1 MQKRFDLI
9 LDEFL
14 GLLGR
19 GDRES
24 CILLAVSGGVDSLTM
39 AELFAHS
46 SLKFRF
52 AIAHC
57 NFRLR
62 GEESDADAAFVTAW
76 AGRAGVTLHSRSFD
90 TAEYARS
97 RSVSTEMAAREL
109 RYRWFDSLCEE
120 YGYDAI
126 AVAHNAN
133 DNAETLFLNILR
145 GSGINGLIG
154 MKGISPSPCGGKSPL
169 MRPMLTFTRDQIE
182 GYARSRGLHWREDR
196 TNAETE
202 YRRNRIRNLVFPVF
216 ETINPSFIRTVNR
229 DMTLYASAAAIADD
243 YFRSLGDFRDSA
255 PQGEIRLDLGRILS
269 SGHCGYVLYRLLE
282 PFSFNSA
289 VIASLESLLKSGRTV
304 SGKIFLSPTH
314 RLLTSSTHLI
324 ISERKDDMQDEAS
337 ELTVDG
343 EGNYEFNGVLIKVEI
358 VRRTADFPLRQ
369 TGGRIAM
376 DASSV
381 PMPFVLRRRR
391 DGDWFRPLG
400 MRGRKKLSD
409 WFTDRKYDIAAKDAS
424 IILSALG
431 GETGN
436 SSHILA
442 VLGGTVDDSVRINDD
457 TDRIL
462 LISRL

>member
-1 MQKRFDLI
+1 MQKRFDGI

-46 SLKFRF
+46 GLKISF
-52 AIAHC
+52 ALAHC

-62 GEESDADAAFVTAW
+62 GDESDGDAEFVTAW
-76 AGRAGVTLHSRSFD
+76 AERAGVTLHSRSFD

-120 YGYDAI
+120 FGYDAI

-145 GSGINGLIG
+145 GSGINGLSG
-154 MKGISPSPCGGKSPL
+154 MKGLSPSPYGGKSPL

-182 GYARSRGLHWREDR
+182 GYARSHGLLWREDR

-202 YRRNRIRNLVFPVF
+202 YKRNRIRNLVFPVF

-229 DMTLYASAAAIADD
+229 DMALYSSAAAIADD
-243 YFRSLGDFRDSA
+243 YFRSLGDFRDEA
-255 PQGEIRLDLGRILS
+255 PQGEIRFDIGRILS
-269 SGHCGYVLYRLLE
+269 TDHCGYVLYRLLE
-282 PFSFNSA
+282 PFLFNPS
-289 VIASLESLLKSGRTV
+289 VIASVESLLKSGRTV
-304 SGKIFLSPTH
+304 SGKTFLSPSH

-324 ISERKDDMQDEAS
+324 ICERKDDLQKEVS

-343 EGNYEFNGVLIKVEI
+343 EGEYVFNGALLQVEI

-369 TGGRIAM
+369 EGGRIAM
-376 DASSV
+376 DASAV
-381 PMPFVLRRRR
+381 PMPFVLRCRR

-400 MRGRKKLSD
+400 MKGRKKLSD

-424 IILSALG
+424 IVLSALG
-431 GETGN
+431 GETGS

-442 VLGGTVDDSVRINDD
+442 ILGGTIDDSVRITDD

-462 LISRL
+462 LISKL